1 MISYLKMLVISFI
14 SGIFTALPVSYSA
27 NYVFLASVM
36 KLSDDS
42 NVPGFYFAV
51 ISVVFSVVVF
61 FYLKKIYRKAFKSL
75 FTKKKNRDEK
85 TGNYRK
91 VSLNLLLS
99 LIPAAVMFIPT
110 GKGKFVLDMF
120 TSLSGNDNLLLTAF
134 CCLGSG
140 IILFVAMWYTR
151 QKYAETK
158 RITKTPSVVRFAIYQ
173 IPAYILP
180 GLSNIA
186 VGSTSLLLTDVE
198 QSILVRE
205 LLLYLAPSMFVIN
218 AARIVRFILGDIVLN
233 PLLIAIAVAGAAAG
247 SVLVIHFISR
257 INIRKVFLFFS
268 IYSIIFGIFIAAAA
282 FIIYSRKG

>member
-1 MISYLKMLVISFI
+1 MISYLKMLAISLI

-27 NYVFLASVM
+27 NYAFLTSVTNF
-36 KLSDDS
+36 SDDS
-42 NVPGFYFAV
+42 SVLGFYFAV
-51 ISVVFSVVVF
+51 ISAVFSIVVF
-61 FYLKKIYRKAFKSL
+61 FYLKKIYRKAFRSL
-75 FTKKKNRDEK
+75 FTRKKNRDEK

-120 TSLSGNDNLLLTAF
+120 TSLLGGDNLLLTAF
-134 CCLGSG
+134 CCFGSG
-140 IILFVAMWYTR
+140 IMLFVAMWYTR

-158 RITKTPSVVRFAIYQ
+158 RITKTQSVVRFSIYQ

-180 GLSNIA
+180 GLSNVA

-205 LLLYLAPSMFVIN
+205 LLLFLAPSMFVVN
-218 AARIVRFILGDIVLN
+218 AARIVRFILADVVFD
-233 PLLIAIAVAGAAAG
+233 PLLIVIAVAGALAG

-282 FIIYSRKG
+282 FIM